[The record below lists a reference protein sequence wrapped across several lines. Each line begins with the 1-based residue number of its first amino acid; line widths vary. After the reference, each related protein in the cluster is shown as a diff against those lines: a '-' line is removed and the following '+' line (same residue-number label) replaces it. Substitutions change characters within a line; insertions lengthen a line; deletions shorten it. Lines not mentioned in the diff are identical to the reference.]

1 MYWSLNEASWRDVSR
16 DFSAAEC
23 ATQKNINPTGILP
36 SQRQTAPSMWPFQCV
51 QWRDGT
57 SGSSP
62 FPRGCEGHR
71 ATGTGDDRTIMWNKT
86 MTRPWQDH
94 DKTMKVDEGRWRL
107 GVLEG
112 KDFGFDRRNVETIED
127 NECMHRIASEWQRWK
142 IFASIMIH
150 EVVNCARIV
159 HVGASK
165 WIWRPSV
172 FGCFWFLDGLGRCKR
187 VQRGGGL
194 CESLRLEATYW
205 HFDAGLGNV
214 RVQHRQACF
223 AWILCRLR
231 HCASDWLTLII
242 MQYHMQFLEMLR
254 CFYFHF
260 VTLCIPKSSGCCR
273 AIW

>member
-94 DKTMKVDEGRWRL
+94 EGRWRAMKVVRV
-107 GVLEG
+107 GRKGFWFWSKECRNYWRQRMHAQNSIWMAKV
-112 KDFGFDRRNVETIED
+112 KDICFHHDPRSGQLCSDSACGGLKVDLAAISFW
-127 NECMHRIASEWQRWK
+127 M
-142 IFASIMIH
+142 FL
-150 EVVNCARIV
+150 
-159 HVGASK
+159 
-165 WIWRPSV
+165 V
-172 FGCFWFLDGLGRCKR
+172 FGWTWQMQTCATWWGTLW
-187 VQRGGGL
+187 
-194 CESLRLEATYW
+194 ELEARS
-205 HFDAGLGNV
+205 N
-214 RVQHRQACF
+214 
-223 AWILCRLR
+223 I
-231 HCASDWLTLII
+231 LTLW
-242 MQYHMQFLEMLR
+242 R
-254 CFYFHF
+254 R
-260 VTLCIPKSSGCCR
+260 P
-273 AIW
+273 W